1 MSERKRETVQLPLD
15 LGHRPALGREDFI
28 AAPCNENALLWIE
41 RWPDW
46 PATGLAL
53 YGPPGCGKTHLA
65 EIWRQRSAATVV
77 AAGALSG
84 SDVADIVFNTATM
97 VVENIHA
104 DVPERTLLHL
114 YNLIGERGGHILFTA
129 LEPPARYDIRLAD
142 LQSRI
147 RAMPAVAIADPDDA
161 ALGAVMRK
169 LFADRQLPV
178 SEDVVQ
184 FLLARMERSFLAARM
199 IAREIDRVALAER
212 RHVTIPLAKIILS
225 MMDASAG

>member
-1 MSERKRETVQLPLD
+1 MTVHNPLELISD
-15 LGHRPALGREDFI
+15 AKAL
-28 AAPCNENALLWIE
+28 
-41 RWPDW
+41 
-46 PATGLAL
+46 
-53 YGPPGCGKTHLA
+53 
-65 EIWRQRSAATVV
+65 
-77 AAGALSG
+77 
-84 SDVADIVFNTATM
+84 
-97 VVENIHA
+97 VVENLPA
-104 DVPERTLLHL
+104 DVPEQALLHL

-142 LQSRI
+142 LKSRI

-169 LFADRQLPV
+169 LFSDRQLPV